1 MQRLQTIPRIQNR
14 NSLPSTETLQ
24 AVDPVALRSANMA
37 RIRGRNTTPEMQL
50 RKALWR
56 EGLRY
61 RVQLRVEGTRPDV
74 VFTSCRLAVFVDGCF
89 WHGCPQHYVMPR
101 SKMEFWS
108 AKLATNTKRDRIQ
121 TRHLISNGWR
131 ILRFWEHEIETEPGQ
146 VVAEIIAAY
155 REPAI
160 PFRDRR
166 MVVHVEPTNPDG
178 TQELWLIESLL
189 ESEESSQ
196 ELRPRKPRM

>member
-1 MQRLQTIPRIQNR
+1 MWRLQTIPRIHNR
-14 NSLPSTETLQ
+14 NSSPSTEAPQT
-24 AVDPVALRSANMA
+24 VDPVALRSANMA

-61 RVQLRVEGTRPDV
+61 RVQLRVEGTRPDI

-108 AKLATNTKRDRIQ
+108 TKLATNTNRDRIQ
-121 TRHLISNGWR
+121 TRRLISNGWR
-131 ILRFWEHEIETEPGQ
+131 ILRFWEHEVETEPER

-166 MVVHVEPTNPDG
+166 MVVHVEPANPDG
-178 TQELWLIESLL
+178 TQELWMIESLL
-189 ESEESSQ
+189 ESEEGSQ
-196 ELRPRKPRM
+196 ELRSRKPRR